1 MKART
6 GAWEPSERYWRRPK
20 IAGHGFNFI
29 AEREIYPP
37 HNMIILTLVET
48 GWIGLLVLL
57 ATIGHLSGLGR
68 WKMNGQ
74 NLILFVSIALPLF
87 LILIESHALFSRRYF
102 AIYLVMLAF
111 ASSVLF
117 QPGKTDR

>member
-1 MKART
+1 
-6 GAWEPSERYWRRPK
+6 
-20 IAGHGFNFI
+20 
-29 AEREIYPP
+29 
-37 HNMIILTLVET
+37 MIILTLVET